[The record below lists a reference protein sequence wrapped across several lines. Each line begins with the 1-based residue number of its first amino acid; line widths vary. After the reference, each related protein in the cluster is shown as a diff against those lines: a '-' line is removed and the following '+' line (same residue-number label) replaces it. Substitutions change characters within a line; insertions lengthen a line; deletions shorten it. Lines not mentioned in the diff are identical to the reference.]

1 MIKYRYFIEDGNV
14 LETSQYQPNTG
25 IEIYEV
31 IRVIRGIP
39 LFTHEHLKRFYH
51 SAWLCHLEIP
61 MDEDIIRCC
70 LKTLI
75 IRNGVEEG
83 NIRFSFCF
91 RPAGKFQAYFIPHF
105 YPGAEMLENGVDCDL
120 LRAERQDPNAKVVQ
134 ANLRDKAN
142 RMISENN
149 LYEVLLLNTRDEF
162 TEGSRSNLFF
172 LKKGILVTSPSE
184 EVLPGITRQK
194 VLHWLGSSGKTVE
207 FRNLP
212 LDELQE
218 TDGAFLTGTSPKVL
232 PIRRIGKVRYPVIS
246 PAIREIM
253 EAYERMI
260 EAEIQENRE
269 KFID

>member
-1 MIKYRYFIEDGNV
+1 MVIHRFFIEDGNL
-14 LETSQYQPNTG
+14 LETTQFQPITG

-39 LFTHEHLKRFYH
+39 LFTGDHLKRFYH

-61 MDEDIIRCC
+61 VDEDTIRCY

-75 IRNGVEEG
+75 RSNGVEEG
-83 NIRFSFCF
+83 NIRFSYCF

-105 YPGAEMLENGVDCDL
+105 YPGPEMMEKGVECEL
-120 LRAERQDPNAKVVQ
+120 LSAERPDPNAKVVH

-142 RMISENN
+142 QLISEKGV
-149 LYEVLLLNTRDEF
+149 YEVLLLNTRGEF

-172 LKKGILVTSPSE
+172 LKQGCVVTSPSE

-194 VLHWLGSSGKTVE
+194 VLQWLSDSGKPVE

-212 LDELQE
+212 LEELPGTE
-218 TDGAFLTGTSPKVL
+218 GAFLTGTSPKIL
-232 PIRRIGKVRYPVIS
+232 PISMIGDVRFPVIS
-246 PAIREIM
+246 PVIREIM
-253 EAYERMI
+253 EAYDRMI
-260 EAEIQENRE
+260 EADIQENMER
-269 KFID
+269 FSD

>member
-1 MIKYRYFIEDGNV
+1 MLLHRFFIENGEILV
-14 LETSQYQPNTG
+14 TSAFKPGPG

-31 IRVIRGIP
+31 IRVIRGVP
-39 LFTHEHLKRFYH
+39 LFTNDHLKRFYH

-61 MDEDIIRCC
+61 VDEDTIQCC

-75 IRNGVEEG
+75 RSNGVEEG

-120 LRAERQDPNAKVVQ
+120 LRAERTDPNAKVVQ
-134 ANLRDKAN
+134 TNLRDKAN
-142 RMISENN
+142 RMISGMN

-194 VLHWLGSSGKTVE
+194 VLQWLGSSGKTVE

-212 LDELQE
+212 LEELQGTE
-218 TDGAFLTGTSPKVL
+218 GAFLTGTSPKVL
-232 PIRRIGKVRYPVIS
+232 PIRRIGDVYYPEIS
-246 PAIREIM
+246 PAVREIM
-253 EAYERMI
+253 AAYDRMI
-260 EAEIQENRE
+260 EAEIQENIG
-269 KFID
+269 KFSD